1 VTRAAGVVGG
11 ATRWPSD
18 VAGGGVAC
26 GIKRGGRPDLG
37 LLVARQPATWAGTF
51 TVNAAAA
58 PSVRWSQALL
68 GRQVRAVVANSGN
81 ANACTG
87 DEGVTAVE
95 KTAAA
100 APAAVGCRPR
110 EVLVASTGPIG
121 IPLAVDR
128 IVAALPGAAGSL
140 AREVE
145 PFASSILTTDTSIKV
160 ASAAAGPAEVVGVA
174 KGAAMISPS
183 MATML
188 AFVVTDAALD
198 HPALQTALGH
208 AVDRSF
214 NRLCID
220 ACESTNDSVFCL
232 ATGRAGGAPE
242 NFSGALEAVCSSLA
256 EQIARDAEGGT
267 KLVRVNVVGARDE
280 ARGVELGRAVAGS
293 DLWRCAVHGA
303 DPNWGRIAAALG
315 AVDRSL
321 DLSRLSIAIG
331 PEVMFAKGD
340 PVGTDEGARRHLTAD
355 EVVVTCTVGDG
366 PSSVEILSSDI
377 SPAYVTLNAFGT
389 T

>member
-1 VTRAAGVVGG
+1 MTTTAGG
-11 ATRWPSD
+11 AGGRTRWP
-18 VAGGGVAC
+18 AGVGGNGVAC
-26 GIKRGGRPDLG
+26 GIKGAGRHDLG
-37 LLVARQPATWAGTF
+37 LLVAQRPAVWAGTF

-58 PSVRWSQALL
+58 ASVHWCKALL
-68 GRQVRAVVANSGN
+68 GRPVRAVVANSGN

-87 DEGVTAVE
+87 AEG
-95 KTAAA
+95 AAA
-100 APAAVGCRPR
+100 VGTTAGVAADAVGCRPE

-121 IPLAVDR
+121 VPLEVDR
-128 IVAALPGAAGSL
+128 IVAALPRAAGSL
-140 AREVE
+140 TQEVG
-145 PFASSILTTDTSIKV
+145 PFASSILTTDTVIKV
-160 ASAAAGPAEVVGVA
+160 ARASAGDAEIVGVA
-174 KGAAMISPS
+174 KGAAMIAPN

-188 AFVVTDAALD
+188 AFVVTDAALE
-198 HPALQTALGH
+198 HALLQEALSH

-232 ATGRAGGAPE
+232 ATGRAGGDPGA
-242 NFSGALEAVCSSLA
+242 FTDALEGVCASLA
-256 EQIARDAEGGT
+256 EQIARDAEGAT
-267 KLVRVNVVGARDE
+267 KLVRVNVVGAADE
-280 ARGVELGRAVAGS
+280 PTGVALGRAVAGS

-321 DLSRLSIAIG
+321 DPSSLSIAIG
-331 PEVMFAKGD
+331 PEVLFAKGD
-340 PVGTDEGARRHLTAD
+340 PVRTGTSARQHLASN
-355 EVVVTCTVGDG
+355 EVIVTCTVGDG
-366 PSSVEILSSDI
+366 PSRVEILSSDI

>member
-1 VTRAAGVVGG
+1 
-11 ATRWPSD
+11 
-18 VAGGGVAC
+18 VA
-26 GIKRGGRPDLG
+26 PE
-37 LLVARQPATWAGTF
+37 PATWSGTF

-58 PSVRWSQALL
+58 PSVRWSRALL
-68 GRQVRAVVANSGN
+68 GRPVRAVVANSGN

-87 DEGVTAVE
+87 RQGVTAVD

-100 APAAVGCRPR
+100 AAAAVGCRPE
-110 EVLVASTGPIG
+110 EVLIASTGPIG
-121 IPLAVDR
+121 IPLPVDR
-128 IVAALPGAAGSL
+128 IVAALPAA
-140 AREVE
+140 ARSPARAVE
-145 PFASSILTTDTSIKV
+145 PFASSILTTDTTIKV
-160 ASAAAGPAEVVGVA
+160 ASAAAGASTVVGVA

-198 HPALQTALGH
+198 HPPLQTALAR

-232 ATGRAGGAPE
+232 ATGRAGGAPGD
-242 NFSGALEAVCSSLA
+242 FSGALEAVCSSLA

-267 KLVRVNVVGARDE
+267 KLVRVNVVGAPNE
-280 ARGVELGRAVAGS
+280 PTGVELGRAVAGS

-331 PEVMFAKGD
+331 PEVLFAKGD
-340 PVGTDEGARRHLTAD
+340 PVGLDKRARRHLAAD